1 MKFFNVKPKLFK
13 HLLTVLMFCLI
24 AQSQLIQAQE
34 HEGFDVPANH
44 VMAIEATT
52 GKILYEKASET
63 VTGTASTSKLLT
75 AYMVY
80 EAIDNGKI
88 TLSDAVS
95 VSNYAYELSLNTE
108 IANIPLDARLYTVK
122 ELLDAVLIHSANG
135 ASVAL
140 AEHISGTEAR
150 FVDAMSAKLKEWEI
164 DDAKLVN
171 ATGISNRYLGNHR
184 YPDSKEDAEN
194 MMSARSLAI
203 IARKLLQDYPQVTET
218 TSLLSANWS
227 YTTIF
232 TWNLLLKGAMYS
244 RPSVDGL
251 MTGTSEKSGSS
262 LVASSTENGM
272 RVITVLLG
280 AHGGEEDP
288 DARFVAT
295 NQLLNHIKDSYYFWT
310 ILPKGKAYEGS
321 KSPVFNGNKSHA
333 TAVAKSDFNVVQKMG
348 EPNLNLTFKAIKKT
362 PEAPI
367 KQGQTI
373 GQITFEDDGYLGTP
387 PTMTMVAKEDV
398 KRAIFFKVWWNNFV
412 RWVNEDL

>member
-1 MKFFNVKPKLFK
+1 MKLS
-13 HLLTVLMFCLI
+13 LLKWRLATILMLCFISHSHPLK
-24 AQSQLIQAQE
+24 AQE
-34 HEGFDVPANH
+34 QESFDVAANH
-44 VMAIEATT
+44 VMVVEATT
-52 GKILYEKASET
+52 GKILYEKESET

-80 EAIDNGKI
+80 EAIENGKI
-88 TLSDAVS
+88 TLSDPVA

-108 IANIPLDARLYTVK
+108 IANVPLDARLYTVK
-122 ELLDAVLIHSANG
+122 ELLDAVLISSANG
-135 ASVAL
+135 AAVAL
-140 AEHISGTEAR
+140 AEHISGTEPR
-150 FVDAMSAKLKEWEI
+150 FVDAMSAKVKEWGI

-171 ATGISNRYLGNHR
+171 ATGISNRYLGDHR
-184 YPDSKEDAEN
+184 YPDSKEEDEN
-194 MMSARSLAI
+194 TMSARSLAI

-232 TWNLLLKGAMYS
+232 TWNLLLRGAMYS

-262 LVASSTENGM
+262 LVASSTESGM

-288 DARFVAT
+288 SARFVAT

-310 ILPKGKAYEGS
+310 ILPEGKAYEGS
-321 KSPVFNGNKSHA
+321 KTAVFNGNKSHA
-333 TAVAKSDFNVVQKMG
+333 TAVTKADFNVVQKMG
-348 EPNLNLTFKAIKKT
+348 EPNLSLTFKAAKET

-367 KQGQTI
+367 KQGQPV
-373 GQITFEDDGYLGTP
+373 GQISFDDDGYLDKP
-387 PTMTMVAKEDV
+387 PTMTMVAKEEV

-412 RWVNEDL
+412 KWVNEEL